1 MKKNRI
7 GVIGL
12 GYIGLPLAVELGK
25 HFKVIGYD
33 IDSRR
38 IKNLKKGID
47 NTNEISQKKIL
58 TSKKIFFSS
67 NSENLKECNIYIVAV
82 PTPIYKNKTPN
93 LSFLYQSIKSIS
105 RYIST
110 GNIIIFESTVYP
122 GATEDYCVPL
132 IEKYSK
138 LKFNRDFFVGYCPER
153 INPGDKKNNIE
164 NINKLVS
171 GSDSKTTNKI
181 KKLYETFI
189 RAKVYKTSS
198 KYINSPTS

>member
-1 MKKNRI
+1 M
-7 GVIGL
+7 
-12 GYIGLPLAVELGK
+12 
-25 HFKVIGYD
+25 
-33 IDSRR
+33 
-38 IKNLKKGID
+38 
-47 NTNEISQKKIL
+47 
-58 TSKKIFFSS
+58 
-67 NSENLKECNIYIVAV
+67 
-82 PTPIYKNKTPN
+82 
-93 LSFLYQSIKSIS
+93 IS

-171 GSDSKTTNKI
+171 GSNSKTTNKSKNYTKHLLELKFI
-181 KKLYETFI
+181 NIIHKSCGSCKNFRKYSKRHKYCIYERNF
-189 RAKVYKTSS
+189 
-198 KYINSPTS
+198 NNF